1 MLRAVP
7 LLRAVNDPAPH
18 ASQAVV
24 FVHTVESVFQRA
36 LKDDLTPSLVARL
49 RAMGLDL
56 ERKLLPAY
64 PVTLWN
70 AVLEETVKTLSPTQ
84 PVPEAA
90 RRLGERMI
98 EGYRSTLVGQA
109 VLAMARV
116 LGPRRALL
124 RSRQNWRSGN
134 NYSEVTVEELAP
146 TDFRLTFNEAGVSR
160 WVSQGLLHAGLTFAG
175 ARGLEVAVETFTE
188 TDAVYRITWQ

>member
-1 MLRAVP
+1 MGSS
-7 LLRAVNDPAPH
+7 ND
-18 ASQAVV
+18 QVV

-36 LKDDLTPSLVARL
+36 LQGEVSPSLVAQL
-49 RAMGLDL
+49 RGLGLDL
-56 ERKLLPAY
+56 EQKLLPAY

-70 AVLEETVKTLSPTQ
+70 TVLEATVAALFPGQ
-84 PVPEAA
+84 PVPDAA

-98 EGYRSTLVGQA
+98 EGYRATLVGQA

-134 NYSEVTVEELAP
+134 NYSEVVVEELAP
-146 TDFRLTFNEAGVSR
+146 NDFRLTFNETGISR
-160 WVSQGLLHAGLTFAG
+160 WLSQGLLQAGLTFAG
-175 ARGLEVAVETFTE
+175 ARGLVVAIESFTDTE
-188 TDAVYRITWQ
+188 AVYRATWQ